1 MSQCQITLTVPK
13 HTMKMAP
20 TMTPKQLSALI
31 DLQRQ
36 NQRLDRYLRGQR
48 RQLNDL
54 CAQFDTTF
62 TGKNQDFTSEEISDL
77 LRLNQRLAKLELHL
91 CNIAETESEKM
102 KTRVAD
108 PDDSL
113 DDYEIDATIY
123 FVLHEDDPT
132 FDDSDDNF
140 LTQRNFSLKRLDR
153 SYGLGDGLDHRESQP
168 YFPPGLE
175 AEAHCWLFHDLYD
188 HCYGLEQP
196 ALSLHD
202 CLRIGTIW
210 VDVAVR
216 HQATLNI
223 DAGNWAQPITQI
235 PSR

>member
-1 MSQCQITLTVPK
+1 
-13 HTMKMAP
+13 
-20 TMTPKQLSALI
+20 MTPKQLSALV

-36 NQRLDRYLRGQR
+36 NERLDIYLRRQR
-48 RQLNDL
+48 RQLNEFS
-54 CAQFDTTF
+54 AEFDNTAYTS
-62 TGKNQDFTSEEISDL
+62 KNKDFKPEEITNL
-77 LRLNQRLAKLELHL
+77 LRLNQRLGTLELHL
-91 CNIAETESEKM
+91 CNMAETESEKLEA
-102 KTRVAD
+102 RVAD
-108 PDDSL
+108 PDDPL

-140 LTQRNFSLKRLDR
+140 LTQRDISLKRLDH
-153 SYGLGDGLDHRESQP
+153 SYGLGDGFDHRESVP

-188 HCYGLEQP
+188 HSYGLEHP

-202 CLRIGTIW
+202 CLRVGTLW

-216 HQATLNI
+216 HQSTLNI
-223 DAGNWAQPITQI
+223 ESGNWAQSIVQI